1 VLGLKLLG
9 LVQGVVDE
17 SESRRLPATEMCLE
31 SKAEHEVGCAFVN
44 SSELVADL
52 LLRDGGPV
60 GVDHVHN
67 HLTPREEAIRHE
79 LATAERAPFLF
90 RHGHFDDSEYGN

>member
-17 SESRRLPATEMCLE
+17 SESRRFPTPEMSLKP
-31 SKAEHEVGCAFVN
+31 KAEHEVGCAFVD

-52 LLRDGGPV
+52 LLGDGGPV
-60 GVDHVHN
+60 GMDHVDY
-67 HLTPREEAIRHE
+67 HLTPRQKAVRHE
-79 LATAERAPFLF
+79 FTAAKRAAFLLSD
-90 RHGHFDDSEYGN
+90 GHDG